1 MTLFQLVDAIGP
13 EPRRKWLLAGKK
25 VGYSI
30 EMQGLIQCGQRFF
43 YGLIKV
49 VLQLHPHLAGASVC
63 PISVILADPM
73 RGAGCRN
80 RPTMF
85 SVVINKIS
93 TAKVIKFNFH

>member
-1 MTLFQLVDAIGP
+1 MLLGRNHV
-13 EPRRKWLLAGKK
+13 RKWLLAGKK

-30 EMQGLIQCGQRFF
+30 EMPGLIQCGQRFF

-49 VLQLHPHLAGASVC
+49 VLQLHLHLVGAPVC
-63 PISVILADPM
+63 PKSVILVDPM